1 MVSKQDNFE
10 KQLTI
15 LKQILEGLEIVFDHR
30 IPPFGEVT
38 KEDLKEL
45 RHWAIFVHAEID
57 DGITTAILQYFY
69 PKGILIR
76 EEPLSAPQL
85 ARAQFIYDNFIE
97 RLGFSRRLE
106 IFKKLNEVYE
116 FDPDL
121 FNLVGKV
128 NQIRNDFAHPRLS
141 SLSKYVSF
149 RQLHKAYVD
158 LVDGITAFKVAI
170 EKVKDKNLSLD

>member
-1 MVSKQDNFE
+1 MDSKQDNF
-10 KQLTI
+10 KDQITT
-15 LKQILEGLEIVFDHR
+15 LKQILEGLEDVFDR
-30 IPPFGEVT
+30 RTPPFGEAT

-76 EEPLSAPQL
+76 DEPLSGPQL
-85 ARAQFIYDNFIE
+85 ARAQFLYDNFIE
-97 RLGFSRRLE
+97 RLGFSHRLE
-106 IFKKLNEVYE
+106 IFKKLNEVYV

-121 FNLVGKV
+121 FKLIEEV
-128 NQIRNDFAHPRLS
+128 NEIRNDFAHPRLS

-170 EKVKDKNLSLD
+170 EKVKNMNLSLD